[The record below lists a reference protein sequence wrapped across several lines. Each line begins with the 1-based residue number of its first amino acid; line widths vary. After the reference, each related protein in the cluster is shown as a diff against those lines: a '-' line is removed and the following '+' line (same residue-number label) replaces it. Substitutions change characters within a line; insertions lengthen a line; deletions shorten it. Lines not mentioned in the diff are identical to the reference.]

1 MNEKKAKY
9 IVIPFL
15 IVIFSF
21 FLMNLV
27 VPEETVSVSENRSL
41 EEKPS
46 MEDIKEGAY
55 PSKFEDYYQDQF
67 VFRKEMLRIQ
77 RMLEAILGKSVVGN
91 YYLGRDNWILG
102 MFPRVLTP
110 GQLDKY
116 AGSIN
121 ELAQISHNL
130 GEDVYFTLTPH
141 KTNMLKHLY
150 PEFVDNKENIDINKD
165 AFKSRLNS
173 NIITFIDLD
182 EKMLNKFSDRQREKM
197 YFKTDH
203 HWNGTGAFEGFKLM
217 VQEMNLGISP
227 EVLKEHFSMYKTME
241 YDEKDFVGSYNSNLN
256 MIVKE
261 DEDPIYVYLENGNY
275 EYFLNDGRKDIKLQA
290 EDVIATLR
298 DKDERDYGGAYIR
311 GGVCNML
318 KIKNDNALTDKKILV
333 FRDSYQAP
341 TTLLF
346 ADLFSEVIFVDPRNI
361 TKIDMSYEEIINCA
375 DTDIVMFM
383 YNSSGFDSMII
394 RMIDK
399 GIK

>member
-1 MNEKKAKY
+1 
-9 IVIPFL
+9 
-15 IVIFSF
+15 
-21 FLMNLV
+21 LV
-27 VPEETVSVSENRSL
+27 LYCLWTLAPANT
-41 EEKPS
+41 
-46 MEDIKEGAY
+46 
-55 PSKFEDYYQDQF
+55 
-67 VFRKEMLRIQ
+67 
-77 RMLEAILGKSVVGN
+77 
-91 YYLGRDNWILG
+91 
-102 MFPRVLTP
+102 
-110 GQLDKY
+110 GQLM
-116 AGSIN
+116 GSSSGHYG
-121 ELAQISHNL
+121 LAA
-130 GEDVYFTLTPH
+130 T
-141 KTNMLKHLY
+141 
-150 PEFVDNKENIDINKD
+150 
-165 AFKSRLNS
+165 
-173 NIITFIDLD
+173 
-182 EKMLNKFSDRQREKM
+182 
-197 YFKTDH
+197 
-203 HWNGTGAFEGFKLM
+203 

-227 EVLKEHFSMYKTME
+227 GVLKEYFSMYKTME

-298 DKDERDYGGAYIR
+298 DKDEWDYGGAYIR

-361 TKIDMSYEEIINCA
+361 TNIDMSYEEIINCA

-394 RMIDK
+394 SMIDK